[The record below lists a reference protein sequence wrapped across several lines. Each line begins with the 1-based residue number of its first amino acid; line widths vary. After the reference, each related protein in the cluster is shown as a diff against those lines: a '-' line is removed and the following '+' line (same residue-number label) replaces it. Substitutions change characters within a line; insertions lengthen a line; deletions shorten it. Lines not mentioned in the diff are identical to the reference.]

1 MIKELKKE
9 IKIYKQMKEED
20 SIRIVELSME
30 NMDLKK
36 QLKQLKTE
44 NDKLIILGMDLNQSN
59 ELLRKTFFAT
69 DKSRDNWREKAEN
82 LYKILKEIKKI
93 AQGYEDTHN
102 QECKQLCCTEILEK
116 LKKIER

>member
-1 MIKELKKE
+1 MTKELEKE
-9 IKIYKQMKEED
+9 IKRYQQMKEED
-20 SIRIVELSME
+20 GIRIVELSME

-36 QLKQLKTE
+36 QVEQFTDENKKLK
-44 NDKLIILGMDLNQSN
+44 ILGMDLNQSN
-59 ELLRKTFFAT
+59 ERLRKIFFAT

-82 LYKILKEIKKI
+82 LYKILKEIKEI

-116 LKKIER
+116 LKEL